1 MGTSEAPHDAPDTP
15 IMGALQGCLT
25 PPPHVIF

>member
-15 IMGALQGCLT
+15 IMGELQGCLT
-25 PPPHVIF
+25 PPHVIF